1 MAIYMALGLS
11 YNKNKVLNGSL
22 PSNSLVMAAKMSF
35 SRSYMVLKPEELGFF
50 DPIAILISS
59 DLEKRKFVESSHRE
73 EEDFGRRWIIF
84 VSILVQ
90 KFLLFVAKP
99 MLIIGSMIES
109 FLNLLSSN
117 QNFGVL
123 LLNLFRGYLVSLYLN
138 YLFVIF

>member
-117 QNFGVL
+117 QNVGVL